1 MSLKMS
7 KSHARLSIGRA
18 GFGVAATLKWAPGDM
33 MMMALFGAA
42 QAAKKFL
49 RPIRASAVKAISLFR
64 L

>member
-1 MSLKMS
+1 MPDCPLG
-7 KSHARLSIGRA
+7 AL
-18 GFGVAATLKWAPGDM
+18 VATLKWAPGDM